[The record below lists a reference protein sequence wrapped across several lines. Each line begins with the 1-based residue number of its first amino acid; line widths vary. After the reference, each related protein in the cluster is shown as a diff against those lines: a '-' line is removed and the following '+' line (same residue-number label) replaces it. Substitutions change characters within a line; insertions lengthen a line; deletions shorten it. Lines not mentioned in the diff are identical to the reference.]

1 MSSKK
6 TKKKILVHSNHSR
19 AKTGFGKHMRHLLTY
34 LYKTKRYEII
44 EFANGRNYN
53 DPTLKT
59 LPWPAFGSLPRDQ
72 NTMHEINADPKKQ
85 RFASYG
91 HYGIDEIIKEQKPD
105 IYLGIEDIWGLE
117 NFWTKTWWNKI
128 NSLIWTPVD
137 SLPILDKH
145 TNAAKYTENLIVQ
158 ASFAQNAFNEQGFN
172 NVHLFPVPVDV
183 NNFYRLDDSK
193 REQLRSSLNINPK
206 DFIIGFV
213 FRNQLRKSVP
223 NLLDGFK
230 IFQSQNPNSGA
241 KLLLH
246 THWSEGWDIPRL
258 IKEKNINHN
267 DILTTYYCPECKQY
281 EIKPFAGQKID
292 CPKCGAKQSQE
303 TSQIN
308 RGVSE
313 KQLNEIYNLMDVYCH
328 PFTSGGQ
335 EIPIQEA
342 KLTELITLVT
352 NYSCGEDYCS
362 PESGGLPLNWS
373 EYREP
378 GTQFIKASTSADHI
392 AEQLSEVYN
401 MPPKE
406 KSIIGK
412 KARSFTIDFC
422 SIDSVC
428 SKFENL
434 ISQLPD
440 INWDFDMSYITKNVN
455 YVPPEI
461 KDNREWIVD
470 LYKNILNQED
480 PEKYEKEGIN
490 HWELR
495 LSKDLDR
502 QKVYNHFIQTANK
515 SNQENT
521 KKPFKE
527 LLDEDDEG
535 KRILFIMPENS
546 IDVFNSTSLLK
557 YIKDCNQDCNIYF
570 ATKPEYFDLLNGNPY
585 IHKTLPYD
593 PIMNNFI
600 WAEGVSQHKGMFK
613 FSLMPHSNTHI
624 TVNYIHNDNH
634 KIEYDINYA

>member
-6 TKKKILVHSNHSR
+6 KKKKILIHSNHSR

-34 LYKTKRYEII
+34 LYKTKKYEII
-44 EFANGRNYN
+44 EFANGRQYN
-53 DPTLKT
+53 DPELQT
-59 LPWPAFGSLPRDQ
+59 LPWQAFGSLPRDQ
-72 NTMHEINADPKKQ
+72 NVIQEVNADPKKQ
-85 RFASYG
+85 RLASYG
-91 HYGIDEIIKEQKPD
+91 HYGIDHIIEEQKPD
-105 IYLGIEDIWGLE
+105 IYLGIEDVWGLE

-145 TNAAKYTENLIVQ
+145 INAAKYTKEIIVQ
-158 ASFAQNAFNEQGFN
+158 ASFAQKAFNQQGFN
-172 NVHLFPVPVDV
+172 NVNLFPVPVDV
-183 NNFYRLDDSK
+183 DNFFRLSDENRNN
-193 REQLRSSLNINPK
+193 LRASLNIGHK

-230 IFQSQNPNSGA
+230 IFQSENPDSQA

-258 IKEKNINHN
+258 IKEKEINPN
-267 DILTTYYCPECKQY
+267 DILTTYYCSECKQY
-281 EIKPFAGQKID
+281 EIKPFSGQKID

-303 TSQIN
+303 TSQIH

-328 PFTSGGQ
+328 AFTSGGQ

-362 PESGGLPLNWS
+362 TESGGLPLDWS

-378 GTQFIKASTSADHI
+378 GTQFIKASTSPSHI
-392 AEQLSEVYN
+392 ASQLSEVYN
-401 MPPKE
+401 MTPKE
-406 KSIIGK
+406 RSAMGK

-428 SKFENL
+428 SKFEKL
-434 ISQLPD
+434 ISELPD
-440 INWDFDMSYITKNVN
+440 HNWDFDMSYVPKDTK

-461 KDNREWIVD
+461 ADNRLWIID
-470 LYKNILNQED
+470 LYKNILNVED
-480 PEKYEKEGIN
+480 PEKYEADGIK

-515 SNQENT
+515 SNQENQKT
-521 KKPFKE
+521 PFQD
-527 LLDEDDEG
+527 LLDKEDEG
-535 KRILFIMPENS
+535 NRILFVMPEND

-557 YIKDCNQDCNIYF
+557 YIKDKYNECNIYF
-570 ATKPEYFDLLNGNPY
+570 ATKTEYFDILKGNPY
-585 IHKTLPYD
+585 IHKLIPYD
-593 PIMNNFI
+593 PIMNNFV
-600 WAEGVSQHKGMFK
+600 WSEGMGEHKGMFK
-613 FSLMPHSNTHI
+613 FCLLPHSNTHLNA
-624 TVNYIHNDNH
+624 NYIHNGNNH
-634 KIEYDINYA
+634 IEYDINYA

>member
-6 TKKKILVHSNHSR
+6 TKKKILIHSNYSR

-34 LYKTKRYEII
+34 LYKTKKYEVI
-44 EFANGRNYN
+44 ELANGRSFN
-53 DPTLKT
+53 DPELKT
-59 LPWPAFGSLPRDQ
+59 LPWKAFGSLPRDE
-72 NTMHEINADPKKQ
+72 NTLREIKSDPKKQ
-85 RFASYG
+85 RLAGYG
-91 HYGIDEIIKEQKPD
+91 HYGIDQIIKDEKPD
-105 IYLGIEDIWGLE
+105 IYLGIEDVWGLE
-117 NFWTKTWWNKI
+117 NFWKKTWWSKI
-128 NSLIWTPVD
+128 NSIIWTPID

-145 TNAAKYTENLIVQ
+145 IDASKYTNDLIVQ
-158 ASFAQNAFNEQGFN
+158 ASFAQKALIEKSQN
-172 NVHLFPVPVDV
+172 NTHLFPVPVDV
-183 NNFYRLDDSK
+183 NNFFKIEDSGRQK
-193 REQLRSSLNINPK
+193 LRESLNIDSK

-230 IFQSQNPNSGA
+230 KFQSENPNSKA

-258 IKEKNINHN
+258 IKEKEINPQ
-267 DILTTYYCPECKQY
+267 DILTTYYCSECNQY
-281 EIKPFAGQKID
+281 EVKPFTGQKID
-292 CPKCGAKQSQE
+292 CPKCGAKKSQE

-308 RGVSE
+308 RGISE
-313 KQLNEIYNLMDVYCH
+313 KQLNEVYNLMDVYCH

-378 GTQFIKASTSADHI
+378 GTQFIKASTSPEHI
-392 AEQLSEVYN
+392 SEQLSEVYN
-401 MPPKE
+401 MRPKE
-406 KSIIGK
+406 RLSMGK

-428 SKFENL
+428 VKFEKL
-434 ISQLPD
+434 ISELPD
-440 INWDFDMSYITKNVN
+440 HNWDFDMSYVPKNVK

-461 KDNREWIVD
+461 KENRDWIID
-470 LYKNILNQED
+470 LYKNILNIEN
-480 PEKYEKEGIN
+480 PEKYEGEGIK

-495 LSKDLDR
+495 LNKDLDR

-515 SNQENT
+515 YNQENQ
-521 KKPFKE
+521 KLPFE
-527 LLDEDDEG
+527 SLLDKDDEG
-535 KRILFIMPENS
+535 NRILFVMPENE

-557 YIKDCNQDCNIYF
+557 YIKDKNQDCNIYF
-570 ATKPEYFDLLNGNPY
+570 ATKSEYFNILQGNPH
-585 IHKTLPYD
+585 IHKVIPYD
-593 PIMNNFI
+593 PIMNTSA
-600 WAEGVSQHKGMFK
+600 WSEGSGEYKGMFR
-613 FSLMPHSNTHI
+613 FCLLPYTNTHI
-624 TVNYIHNDNH
+624 NGNYIHNGNNQ
-634 KIEYDINYA
+634 IEYDINYA